1 MNIETRLRLLRHL
14 EQDPTLNQRQ
24 LAEKMGVSLGKTN
37 YAIRALIERGWI
49 KVGNFSKSPTKGKYL
64 YQLTPA
70 GITAKARITKRF
82 LQRKLQE
89 HEALLK
95 EIEELKNEVNSAKEG
110 SRIKVQGSR

>member
-1 MNIETRLRLLRHL
+1 MS
-14 EQDPTLNQRQ
+14 
-24 LAEKMGVSLGKTN
+24 SLGKTN

-49 KVGNFSKSPTKGKYL
+49 KVGNFSKSPDQRQIPLPTN
-64 YQLTPA
+64 PA

-95 EIEELKNEVNSAKEG
+95 EI
-110 SRIKVQGSR
+110 